1 MNQPTTRP
9 FDTIHHRRSGGWT
22 LTQNRRV
29 VRLHSRGGWSSV
41 LWRSVRVSRK
51 RKKSSIGGFEWIA
64 VDRIAAVMICSMMRI
79 RECNRPFSWRRRRDV
94 CSRLPRRSWRRT
106 RVFSPLA
113 GGSRIGESSTPTKW
127 VQATSSASCV
137 FWCLLIET
145 FQGRTSSSTG
155 RYFHLDFVTFVGDC
169 QETPDWWMLG
179 GWLFCR
185 LPLNGMSNKEHTEV
199 IVICCD
205 GLSLAV
211 GLLWFLITHSVNGW
225 WWWCWWVNCCQLGRD
240 LFWEMYFQII
250 QG

>member
-1 MNQPTTRP
+1 M
-9 FDTIHHRRSGGWT
+9 DRSGSDSSSDDMFNDADT
-22 LTQNRRV
+22 RMQPSILLTTTTGSLFKTPPTILKTDEGIFTAGRRF
-29 VRLHSRGGWSSV
+29 SY
-41 LWRSVRVSRK
+41 WRKLYANEVS
-51 RKKSSIGGFEWIA
+51 
-64 VDRIAAVMICSMMRI
+64 
-79 RECNRPFSWRRRRDV
+79 
-94 CSRLPRRSWRRT
+94 
-106 RVFSPLA
+106 
-113 GGSRIGESSTPTKW
+113 
-127 VQATSSASCV
+127 ATSSASCV

-211 GLLWFLITHSVNGW
+211 GLLWFWITHSVNGW
-225 WWWCWWVNCCQLGRD
+225 CWCWWVNFCQLGRD
-240 LFWEMYFQII
+240 LFWEMYIQII